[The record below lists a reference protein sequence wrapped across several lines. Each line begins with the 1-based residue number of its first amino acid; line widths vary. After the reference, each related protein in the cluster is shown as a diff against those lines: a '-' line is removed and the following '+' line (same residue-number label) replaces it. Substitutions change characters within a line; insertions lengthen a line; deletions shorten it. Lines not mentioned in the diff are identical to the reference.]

1 MNQPLDTGAR
11 PKLIAVAGDAGIGA
25 ESVELNVAQEVGRL
39 LVDHGY
45 RLVTGGLGGVM
56 EAACRGGRASAAWK
70 DGAIVGILPG
80 HDPQE
85 ANPFVD
91 VVIPT
96 GLDVARNVLVA
107 HADALIA
114 IGGGAGTLTEIAM
127 AWQMRRLVLAYRGQG
142 WSGRLADQR
151 VDARIRYEDDEGDC
165 VHGFDNAEEAIAILR
180 DLLPRHARSYAGIIR
195 RPAS

>member
-1 MNQPLDTGAR
+1 MSQPLNKLVR
-11 PKLIAVAGDAGIGA
+11 PKLIAVAGNAGVGA
-25 ESVELNVAQEVGRL
+25 ELIEWKVAHDVGRL

-45 RLVTGGLGGVM
+45 RLITGGLGGVM
-56 EAACRGGRASAAWK
+56 EAACCGARTSAAWK

-80 HDPQE
+80 HDPLD

-91 VVIPT
+91 VAIPT
-96 GLDVARNVLVA
+96 GLDVARNILVA

-114 IGGGAGTLTEIAM
+114 VGGGAGTLTEIAM

-151 VDARIRYEDDEGDC
+151 VDGRTRYASMDDDR
-165 VHGFDNAEEAIAILR
+165 VYGFDNAEQAIELIR
-180 DLLPRHARSYAGIIR
+180 FLLPQYEADYAGIVSR
-195 RPAS
+195 R

>member
-1 MNQPLDTGAR
+1 MNQPLDTAVR
-11 PKLIAVAGDAGIGA
+11 PKLIAVAGDAGVGA
-25 ESVELNVAQEVGRL
+25 ESVELNLAQEVGRL

-45 RLVTGGLGGVM
+45 RMVTGGLGGVM
-56 EAACRGGRASAAWK
+56 EAACRGGRASTAWK

-96 GLDVARNVLVA
+96 GLDVARNILVA

-151 VDARIRYEDDEGDC
+151 VDGRTRYVDMDDDR
-165 VHGFDNAEEAIAILR
+165 VHGFDDAEQAIELLR
-180 DLLPRHARSYAGIIR
+180 VLLPRHGTGYTGIVR
-195 RPAS
+195 RR

>member
-1 MNQPLDTGAR
+1 MNQPLDTAVR
-11 PKLIAVAGDAGIGA
+11 PKLIAVAGDAGVGA

-45 RLVTGGLGGVM
+45 RLLTGGLGGVM

-96 GLDVARNVLVA
+96 GLDVARNILVA

-127 AWQMRRLVLAYRGQG
+127 AWQMRRLVLAFRGQG

-151 VDARIRYEDDEGDC
+151 VDGRTRYADMDDDR
-165 VHGFDNAEEAIAILR
+165 VHGFDDAEQAIELIR
-180 DLLPRHARSYAGIIR
+180 VLLPRYGAGYAGIVR
-195 RPAS
+195 RR

>member
-1 MNQPLDTGAR
+1 MNQPLDAAVR
-11 PKLIAVAGDAGIGA
+11 PKLIAVAGDAGVGA
-25 ESVELNVAQEVGRL
+25 ESVELNVAQEVGLL

-96 GLDVARNVLVA
+96 GLDVARNILIA

-114 IGGGAGTLTEIAM
+114 IGGGAGTLTEIAL
-127 AWQMRRLVLAYRGQG
+127 AWQMHRLVLAFRGQG

-151 VDARIRYEDDEGDC
+151 VDGRIRYPKIDDDR
-165 VHGFDNAEEAIAILR
+165 VHGFDDAGQALELLGV
-180 DLLPRHARSYAGIIR
+180 LLPRYVAAYSGIVR
-195 RPAS
+195 RC